1 MRVRSGF
8 VALALSGA
16 IALGGCSLLPSTSQG
31 NGDAPAASQSGTTH
45 PPAPASEA
53 PPTPAQELSVKVK
66 ESLGSLAAGTKSPS
80 RDQMKAA
87 MVAAGA
93 NPDTV
98 EVSVDITP
106 TGLAVDA
113 MEAADALEGQ
123 CVVGQVRDGQASV
136 TVLPVLASGR
146 CFVGDVH

>member
-1 MRVRSGF
+1 MRMRVRSG
-8 VALALSGA
+8 LAVLVLSGA
-16 IALGGCSLLPSTSQG
+16 AALAGCSLLPTTGQG
-31 NGDAPAASQSGTTH
+31 EIQSPAASQTISA
-45 PPAPASEA
+45 PAPAPESPE
-53 PPTPAQELSVKVK
+53 TPAQILSGSVNK
-66 ESLGSLAAGTKSPS
+66 SLGSLAAGTKSPS

-98 EVSVDITP
+98 EVSMDITP

-113 MEAADALEGQ
+113 MEAADVVDGQ
-123 CVVGQVRDGQASV
+123 CIVGQVRDGQASV

-146 CFVGDVH
+146 CFVGDVR

>member
-1 MRVRSGF
+1 VRLSF
-8 VALALSGA
+8 AALVMAGA
-16 IALGGCSLLPSTSQG
+16 MALGGCSLLPSSGQG
-31 NGDAPAASQSGTTH
+31 E
-45 PPAPASEA
+45 APASAQAATTPPSA
-53 PPTPAQELSVKVK
+53 PASAAPETPAEKLSVKVN

-93 NPDTV
+93 NPETV

-113 MEAADALEGQ
+113 MEAADVVEGQ